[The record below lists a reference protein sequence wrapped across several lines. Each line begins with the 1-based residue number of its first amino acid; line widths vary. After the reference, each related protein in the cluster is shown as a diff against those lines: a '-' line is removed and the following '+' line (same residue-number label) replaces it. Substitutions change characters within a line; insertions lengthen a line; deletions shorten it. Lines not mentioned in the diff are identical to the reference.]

1 MSDIRSYGETD
12 DEMDVR
18 DRAKCREIVQEILN
32 FGVSQKQIVQLVY
45 LLSLELENIDDMRHL
60 SKACKAVADG
70 EVNKGSTLIVN
81 N

>member
-1 MSDIRSYGETD
+1 MSIKAYGETE
-12 DEMDVR
+12 DEMDIK
-18 DRAKCREIVQEILN
+18 DRAKCRDIVQEILN

-45 LLSLELENIDDMRHL
+45 LLSLELENIDDMKHL
-60 SKACKAVADG
+60 SRACKAVADG